1 MTVKKEESF
10 GKQIIDYYATLNKP
24 AVANANVSE
33 AMKALELTED
43 DIISEVA
50 EAFEEVLERL
60 GIDTKA
66 DHNTEGT
73 SKRVAKMFVKEVY
86 SGRYAEV
93 PSMTTFPNIKNVK
106 DMFTLGPIRVQSAC
120 SHHLVP
126 IVGEAWIGIIPKD
139 KVLGI
144 SKYHR
149 IVEHVMRRPQI
160 QEESAEQVVELIQDL
175 TGAEDVAF
183 VVRAQHMCMTW
194 RGVNAPADS
203 NMVSTVLRGKFKNS
217 TVRAEFFNTIKGQGF

>member
-1 MTVKKEESF
+1 MTTPKIPYGQQLITASR
-10 GKQIIDYYATLNKP
+10 INSKP
-24 AVANANVSE
+24 ALANSNISE
-33 AMKALELTED
+33 VMKDLGISQD
-43 DIISEVA
+43 DLVGEVA
-50 EAFEEVLERL
+50 EAFAQVLVCL
-60 GIDTKA
+60 GIDTEN

-73 SKRVAKMFVKEVY
+73 AKRVAKMFVKEVY
-86 SGRYAEV
+86 KGRYTEQ
-93 PSMTTFPNIKNVK
+93 PEMTAFPNAKNVK

-126 IVGEAWIGIIPKD
+126 IVGEAWVGIIPND

-149 IVEHVMRRPQI
+149 IVDHIMRRPQI
-160 QEESAEQVVELIQDL
+160 QEESAEQVADMIQEL
-175 TGAEDVAF
+175 TEAEDVAF

-194 RGVNAPADS
+194 RGVNAPQES
-203 NMVSTVLRGKFKNS
+203 SMVSTVLRGKFKDS